1 MGIGQDIK
9 QEKFA
14 SEKFKATLNIIFT
27 GNWIIQQQNEILKP
41 FGITVQQY
49 NVLRILRGQQGKP
62 ITILGITERM
72 LDRMSNASRLVDKL
86 LEKKLVERREC
97 SNDRRAVDILILQKG
112 LDLLK
117 EIEIIQQQWESKL
130 SPMNEEK
137 FTILNELL
145 DEFRGSV
152 N

>member
-9 QEKFA
+9 QEKFV
-14 SEKFKATLNIIFT
+14 SEKSKATLNIIFT

-86 LEKKLVERREC
+86 LDKKLVERREC

-117 EIEIIQQQWESKL
+117 EVEVFQHQWESKL
-130 SPMNEEK
+130 SQMNEEK
-137 FTILNELL
+137 LKVLNELL

-152 N
+152 H

>member
-14 SEKFKATLNIIFT
+14 SEKSKATLNIIFT

-86 LEKKLVERREC
+86 LDKKLVERREC

-117 EIEIIQQQWESKL
+117 EVEVFQHQWESKL
-130 SPMNEEK
+130 SQMNEEK
-137 FTILNELL
+137 LKVLNELL

-152 N
+152 H